1 MTESE
6 TNPPSRA
13 ARRRWRRVHT
23 IMAAGV
29 IVAVVVG
36 GVVYLTRRAIAR
48 ELLVGWLESR
58 GVPADVQF
66 REFEFGG
73 FTARVR
79 AGPEMDPD
87 VSVERVEVRYG
98 FTGFW
103 SGEAPGVRVT
113 SVKLYRPVVK
123 GVFRDGKLKLGT
135 LDPLIEEF
143 TSRPPKPEGPQPR
156 VEIHR
161 GVVRLDTDYGLL
173 KARADARLADGRL
186 MAMDAQLDPAA
197 LKGEGLAARLG
208 EVSLRLATTRG
219 RVDLLLTAPVE
230 ALEAQGFKA
239 QGGRVRLSV
248 QGPYPDTVRKRGE
261 GRVMARLEASAAR
274 ATLGQDGLDE
284 MRLVANFDGATR
296 GWIETLVLEGD
307 GDLQVGARGGQ
318 VAGFTLAGLTG
329 QASLGDVR
337 WTRAAGDVVS
347 AEISSRLAADRASG
361 GDIRLSDARGE
372 FGGLAAF
379 DGKRVD
385 LALRGALASRG
396 GWSGLGP
403 VAASDPAETAALKRA
418 LADFQL
424 TASSIALNASRDGVS
439 VGLGQPAVVRTASG
453 GELKLSQASG
463 RPIYADGA
471 GGFDVLVR
479 GGGLPEASLAVSRY
493 RLTKDGIVAT
503 AALQAKGGFA
513 PVSQASLDAAGEV
526 RIAAGGV
533 AFVAA
538 RCMSLSAGHVE
549 LGDSDLEKAA
559 GEFCPTPGAPLL
571 SLKDGGWRVRGQARG
586 VAAELPFLEARL
598 SQAAGPVDL
607 SGAGAAIN
615 GQVAVAA
622 ARLDDTAAD
631 TRFHPV
637 RASGQA
643 RARNGGWTADFA
655 LTDLA
660 GRRLAA
666 GDLRH
671 GADGRG
677 VLAFDTGMLTF
688 EDGGLQPVG
697 LSPLAAIVASPA
709 NGRARFD
716 GQIAWAPGSS
726 TSHGTLNVE
735 RMDFV
740 SPMGPVQGLAG
751 RAEFDSLIP
760 LTAAPGQVLRAQAI
774 NSLVPLTDVDVVFGL
789 DPDAVSVGG
798 ARLAMGGGTL
808 SFEPFRVPFKPGEPW
823 SGVLNIEGVQV
834 KELVEASPFGD
845 RVDLE
850 ARLTGRVPFEVR
862 PEGVRVAAGRLR
874 AIEPG
879 RLSILR
885 EALVPV
891 AAQGGEVVG
900 AAVEGA
906 PTVPVAPVATETGE
920 VNAFSEFAYQ
930 AMEHLAFDTL
940 DAEVNSLENGRLGV
954 LMRLKGEHTPPQKQE
969 IRLTLMDLIRRNFLN
984 RSLPLPSGTKVDLT
998 LDTSLNLD
1006 QILKDFG
1013 EYQALRGSQ
1022 AVQPE

>member
-1 MTESE
+1 M
-6 TNPPSRA
+6 
-13 ARRRWRRVHT
+13 
-23 IMAAGV
+23 IL
-29 IVAVVVG
+29 AVVVG
-36 GVVYLTRRAIAR
+36 GTVYLTRRAIAR

-58 GVPADVQF
+58 GVPADVEF

-79 AGPEMDPD
+79 AGPEKDPD

-123 GVFRDGKLKLGT
+123 GAFKRGKLKLGT

-143 TSRPPKPEGPQPR
+143 TSRPPQPQGPQPR
-156 VEIHR
+156 IEIHR
-161 GVVRLDTDYGLL
+161 GVLRLDTDYGLL

-186 MAMDAQLDPAA
+186 MAMDAQLEPVA
-197 LKGEGLAARLG
+197 LKGEGVAARLG
-208 EVSLRLATTRG
+208 EASLKVATTRG
-219 RVDLLLTAPVE
+219 RVDVLLLAPVE
-230 ALEAQGFKA
+230 ALEAQGLKA
-239 QGGRVRLSV
+239 QDGRVRLSV
-248 QGPYPDTVRKRGE
+248 QAPYPDTVRKRGE

-274 ATLGQDGLDE
+274 AAFGQDSLE
-284 MRLVANFDGATR
+284 ELRLVANFDGATR

-307 GDLQVGARGGQ
+307 GDLEVGARGGK
-318 VAGFTLAGLTG
+318 VAGFTLAGLKG
-329 QASLGDVR
+329 EASLGDVR

-347 AEISSRLAADRASG
+347 GEISSRVSADRASG
-361 GDIRLSDARGE
+361 GDLRITDARGE
-372 FGGLAAF
+372 FAGLAAY

-424 TASSIALNASRDGVS
+424 IASSIALNVSREGVS

-453 GELKLSQASG
+453 GELRLHRASG
-463 RPIYADGA
+463 GPIYVNGG

-479 GGGLPEASLAVSRY
+479 GGGLPEATLAVPRY
-493 RLTKDGIVAT
+493 RLTADGIVAT
-503 AALQAKGGFA
+503 TALQAKGGFA
-513 PVSQASLDAAGEV
+513 PVSAASIDAAGEV
-526 RIAAGGV
+526 RMAGG
-533 AFVAA
+533 AIDFVAS
-538 RCMSLSAGHVE
+538 RCVALAAGHVE
-549 LGDSDLEKAA
+549 LGDSDLEKAG
-559 GEFCPTPGAPLL
+559 GELCPSAGAPLI
-571 SLKDGGWRVRGQARG
+571 SLKGGTWRLRGQAKG

-598 SQAAGPVDL
+598 SQAAASIDV

-615 GQVAVAA
+615 GQVGVSA
-622 ARLDDTAAD
+622 ARLDDTAAE
-631 TRFHPV
+631 TRFNPV

-643 RARNGGWTADFA
+643 RARNGGWLADFA

-660 GRRLAA
+660 GRRLAT

-688 EDGGLQPVG
+688 EDGGLQPIG

-716 GQIAWAPGSS
+716 GEIDWGPGTS
-726 TSHGTLNVE
+726 TSHGTLSVE
-735 RMDFV
+735 RMDFI
-740 SPMGPVQGLAG
+740 SPMGPVTGLAG
-751 RAEFDSLIP
+751 RAEFNSLIP
-760 LTAAPGQVLRAQAI
+760 LTAAPGQVLKAEMV
-774 NSLVPLTDVDVVFGL
+774 NTLVPLTDVDVAFGVE
-789 DPDAVSVGG
+789 PDAVTVGG
-798 ARLAMGGGTL
+798 ARLAMGDGTL
-808 SFEPFRVPFKPGEPW
+808 SFEPFRVPFDLTQPW
-823 SGVLNIEGVQV
+823 SGVLDIEGVQV

-850 ARLTGRVPFEVR
+850 ARLTGKVPFEVR
-862 PEGVRVAAGRLR
+862 PEGVRVSAGRLR

-891 AAQGGEVVG
+891 AAQGGGVVG

-906 PTVPVAPVATETGE
+906 PTVPVAPPVTETGE
-920 VNAFSEFAYQ
+920 INAFSEFAYQ

-940 DAEVNSLENGRLGV
+940 DAEVNSLPNGRLGV
-954 LMRLKGEHTPPQKQE
+954 LMHLKGEHTPPKKQE
-969 IRLTLMDLIRRNFLN
+969 IRLTLMDLIRRDFLN

>member
-23 IMAAGV
+23 AVAAGV

-36 GVVYLTRRAIAR
+36 GTVYLTRRAIAR

-58 GVPADVQF
+58 GVPADVEF

-79 AGPEMDPD
+79 AGPEKDPD

-103 SGEAPGVRVT
+103 SGEAPGVRVA

-123 GVFRDGKLKLGT
+123 GAFKGGKLKLGT

-143 TSRPPKPEGPQPR
+143 TSRPPQPRGPQPR
-156 VEIHR
+156 VEVHR
-161 GVVRLDTDYGLL
+161 GVLRLDTDYGLL

-186 MAMDAQLDPAA
+186 MLLDARLDPVA
-197 LKGEGLAARLG
+197 LKGRTVAARLG
-208 EVSLRLATTRG
+208 EVSLKMATTRG
-219 RVDLLLTAPVE
+219 RVDVLLLAPVE
-230 ALEAQGFKA
+230 DLEAQGLKA
-239 QGGRVRLSV
+239 QDGRVRLSV

-261 GRVMARLEASAAR
+261 GRLMARLEASAAQ
-274 ATLGQDGLDE
+274 AALGQDSLDE
-284 MRLVANFDGATR
+284 LRLVANFDGATR

-307 GDLQVGARGGQ
+307 GDLQVGARGGK
-318 VAGFTLAGLTG
+318 VAGFTLAGLKG
-329 QASLGDVR
+329 EASLGDVR
-337 WTRAAGDVVS
+337 WTRSAGDVVS
-347 AEISSRLAADRASG
+347 GEISSRFSADQARG
-361 GDIRLSDARGE
+361 GDLRLSDARGE
-372 FGGLAAF
+372 LGGLAAF

-403 VAASDPAETAALKRA
+403 VTAGDQAETAALKRA

-424 TASSIALNASRDGVS
+424 TASSIALDASREGVS

-453 GELKLSQASG
+453 GELKLHRASG
-463 RPIYADGA
+463 GPIYVNGG

-479 GGGLPEASLAVSRY
+479 GGGLPEATLAVPRY
-493 RLTKDGIVAT
+493 RLTADGVVAT

-513 PVSQASLDAAGEV
+513 PVSAASIDAAGEV
-526 RIAAGGV
+526 RMAGGAV
-533 AFVAA
+533 DFVAA
-538 RCMSLSAGHVE
+538 RCVALVAGHVE
-549 LGDSDLEKAA
+549 LGDSDLERAS
-559 GEFCPTPGAPLL
+559 GELCPRAGAPLV
-571 SLKDGGWRVRGQARG
+571 SLKGGTWRLRGQAKS
-586 VAAELPFLEARL
+586 VAAQLPFLQARV
-598 SQAAGPVDL
+598 SQAAGAIDL
-607 SGAGAAIN
+607 SGSGALIN
-615 GQVAVAA
+615 GQVEIAA
-622 ARLDDTAAD
+622 ARLDDTAAE

-637 RASGQA
+637 RASGRA
-643 RARNGGWTADFA
+643 SARNGGWLADFA

-660 GRRLAA
+660 GRRLAT

-671 GADGRG
+671 AADGRG
-677 VLAFDTGMLTF
+677 ALTFDTGMLTF
-688 EDGGLQPVG
+688 EDGGLQPIG

-709 NGRARFD
+709 SGRAQFD
-716 GQIAWAPGSS
+716 GEIAWSPGAS

-751 RAEFDSLIP
+751 RAEFSSLIP
-760 LTAAPGQVLRAQAI
+760 LTAAPGQVLKAQSI

-789 DPDAVSVGG
+789 EPDAVTVGG
-798 ARLAMGGGTL
+798 ARLAMGGGLL
-808 SFEPFRVPFKPGEPW
+808 SFEPFRVPFDLSQPW
-823 SGVLNIEGVQV
+823 SGVLDIEGVQV
-834 KELVEASPFGD
+834 KDLVEASPFGD

-850 ARLTGRVPFEVR
+850 AKLTGKVPFEVR
-862 PEGVRVAAGRLR
+862 PEGVRVKAGRLR

-891 AAQGGEVVG
+891 AAQGGEVIG

-906 PTVPVAPVATETGE
+906 PTVPVAPPATETGE
-920 VNAFSEFAYQ
+920 INAFSEFAYQ

-940 DAEVNSLENGRLGV
+940 DAEVNSLENGRMGV
-954 LMRLKGEHTPPQKQE
+954 LMHLKGEHKPPQKQE
-969 IRLTLMDLIRRNFLN
+969 IRLTLMDLIRRDFLK